1 MVSFDSLDELKDGYE
16 LALAKWRQGDL
27 AGAFHLLLEI
37 FTYRLLDTELI
48 DADLKVIQS
57 LADLASFF
65 GEFQIADDLLC
76 GAVGLYENADS
87 ECWADYTRLRRIQL
101 SLDKGDLHLSK
112 LLLQEMASRIGDID
126 EIQFSTPGLI
136 KWELSCIWRNTEF
149 QDRTVLFAELYLVM
163 GRLLSALGQYA
174 EALVALHQGLSH
186 TEGKEIPSLA
196 QQTVIPLKL
205 AVATAHLEKGNF
217 NHADNYLSD
226 LDSQLIQQ
234 ESPEYLIRW
243 FELSGKLCLL
253 QGELGKG
260 LKQFQKVQEIC
271 SQLRS
276 QQAQLRSTL
285 NLAHILIL
293 LNQTSTAQ
301 SYLNS
306 VQSDASTI
314 GNSALV
320 SRAELLLSL
329 AQTRSRS
336 LVEGSPVA
344 LTVIGML
351 GGKHKPQSVVQE
363 DAKLD
368 LSSPSANFLTWFEDR
383 ALAFHWQLS
392 DYNLQTAGKLLKQ
405 IKTVF
410 QHTDSRLIQVQ
421 IRVLEGIFAYYQGVE
436 SKKSDVYDGLRLRSK
451 VRSHSADI
459 IQANEI
465 LEEVCPQLKQMGL
478 KPELWQVQRFLGWC
492 RASLNY
498 PADEQE
504 TLTVSTNQLLAQMT
518 ASLTPEDQVFY
529 LLNRWTTDE
538 EYIAAEI
545 NQLQRM
551 QLRLHRVSVWLRPW
565 QRLELMR
572 RLNALVEHIDRYKD
586 VLAKRTIKGD
596 RIKVPFLPPASLWLR
611 LLTHPKD
618 RITLSF
624 LILPDRVLVVRTGRF
639 LFDFHVIPITRLEVR
654 NQVQH
659 WYKLIKNIN
668 DGRDIDDKPINSI
681 DDNGDINYHRDMNV
695 NWQGEYEEEMAEVAN
710 VGQEVAKTL
719 AEMLAIPKLLEG
731 LPKHIRA
738 LTIVPDDILHGF
750 PFAAIRY
757 KEKYLIEHY
766 AISIAYESKGRR
778 SPPNSI
784 ISKQKALVVGV
795 SNGNKQFSFLKGV
808 KPELKQVEDWLDR
821 NHIHRFSFVNSSK
834 TTVVENLSQATLLHI
849 ACHGTFELN
858 QPDQSGLVFISDSKE
873 QEILSLRELSEM
885 NLTNLRHATLSS
897 CWSADHFILPGRWII
912 SLPETLWRS
921 GTQSILGCLWK
932 VDDKIAVS
940 FMARFY
946 NYLDK
951 FPRDEALHRT
961 QLDCLNNCLPNC
973 NVNTDSLF
981 LWAGFNLYGDYTAL
995 N

>member
-1 MVSFDSLDELKDGYE
+1 MVFDSFDKLNTAFE
-16 LALAKWRQGDL
+16 LAQRKWLRGDIF
-27 AGAFHLLLEI
+27 GAYNSLLEI
-37 FTYRLLDTELI
+37 FTYRLLYARLI
-48 DADLKVIQS
+48 DADLKVIQL
-57 LADLASFF
+57 LADLAGLL
-65 GEFQIADDLLC
+65 GEFQAADDLLYS
-76 GAVGLYENADS
+76 AISLYDTARS
-87 ECWADYTRLRRIQL
+87 IYWADYTRLKRVQL
-101 SLDKGDLHLSK
+101 SLDSGKLS
-112 LLLQEMASRIGDID
+112 LARDLLQEMAPRIGDI
-126 EIQFSTPGLI
+126 ENIQFSSLGLLQ
-136 KWELSCIWRNTEF
+136 WEEGCFWHEADTK
-149 QDRTVLFAELYLVM
+149 DRTILFAELYLAM
-163 GRLLSALGQYA
+163 GRLLSALGQYG
-174 EALVALHQGLSH
+174 EALAALHQGLLH
-186 TEGKEIPSLA
+186 TEGKEVLSLA
-196 QQTVIPLKL
+196 QQTILPLKL
-205 AVATAHLEKGNF
+205 AIASAYLEQGNF
-217 NHADNYLSD
+217 NDADIYISNLQ
-226 LDSQLIQQ
+226 SQLVEERQHLQ
-234 ESPEYLIRW
+234 YVTRCL
-243 FELSGKLCLL
+243 ELSGRLNLL
-253 QGELGKG
+253 RGNLGDG
-260 LKQFQKVQEIC
+260 LKQFQQVQQTC
-271 SQLRS
+271 RQFGSSRAVLQ
-276 QQAQLRSTL
+276 STL

-293 LNQTSTAQ
+293 LNQTSTALN
-301 SYLNS
+301 YLADT
-306 VQSDASTI
+306 QIDALAI
-314 GNSALV
+314 KDSALA
-320 SRAELLLSL
+320 SRAELLLNL
-329 AQTRSRS
+329 AHARGRS
-336 LVEGSPVA
+336 LVIGSSMA
-344 LTVIGML
+344 LTKML
-351 GGKHKPQSVVQE
+351 DKKQHNQIAAEKQV
-363 DAKLD
+363 KLD
-368 LSSPSANFLTWFEDR
+368 LSTQSSNYLSWFEDR
-383 ALAFHWQLS
+383 ALAFQWQLS
-392 DYNLQTAGKLLKQ
+392 DCNLGTAGALLRQ
-405 IKTVF
+405 IKQVF
-410 QHTDSRLIQVQ
+410 SYTDSYLIKLQ
-421 IRVLEGIFAYYQGVE
+421 IRVIEGMFAYYQGVE
-436 SKKSDVYDGLRLRSK
+436 SNNITNIQQAKK
-451 VRSHSADI
+451 
-459 IQANEI
+459 I
-465 LEEVCPQLKQMGL
+465 LEEVCPQLQEMGL
-478 KPELWQVQRFLGWC
+478 TPELWQAQRILSWC
-492 RASLNY
+492 GTKLNY
-498 PADEQE
+498 PADELE
-504 TLTVSTNQLLAQMT
+504 DLTVSTNHLLEQMT
-518 ASLTPEDQVFY
+518 SSLTTEDQVFY
-529 LLNRWTTDE
+529 LLNKWTLDE
-538 EYIAAEI
+538 DYIATKI

-551 QLRLHRVSVWLRPW
+551 QLKLSKSPFWLRPW
-565 QRLELMR
+565 RQLQLMR
-572 RLNALVEHIDRYKD
+572 RLNALLEHIDRYKD
-586 VLAKRTIKGD
+586 ALAKRTIQGEKT
-596 RIKVPFLPPASLWLR
+596 KVKLLPPASFWLR

-618 RITLSF
+618 RVTLSF

-639 LFDFHVIPITRLEVR
+639 LFDFRVNFTTRLEVR

-659 WYKLIKNIN
+659 WYKLINSIH

-681 DDNGDINYHRDMNV
+681 DSNRDINYHRDMNV

-731 LPKHIRA
+731 LPKDIRA

-784 ISKQKALVVGV
+784 IAKQKALVVGV
-795 SNGNKQFSFLKGV
+795 SNGNKQFSFLKGI

>member
-1 MVSFDSLDELKDGYE
+1 MSFDSFDELKDGYE

-37 FTYRLLDTELI
+37 FTYRLLYSELI
-48 DADLKVIQS
+48 DTDLKVIQS
-57 LADLASFF
+57 LADLAGVF
-65 GEFQIADDLLC
+65 GEFQIADNLLC

-87 ECWADYTRLRRIQL
+87 ECWADYTRLKRIQL
-101 SLDKGDLHLSK
+101 SLDKGDLHQSK
-112 LLLQEMASRIGDID
+112 QLLQEMASRIGDID

-136 KWELSCIWRNTEF
+136 KWEVSCVWRNTEL

-163 GRLLSALGQYA
+163 GRLFSALGQYA
-174 EALVALHQGLSH
+174 EALVSLYQGLFH

-217 NHADNYLSD
+217 NHANNYLSD

-260 LKQFQKVQEIC
+260 LKQFQKVQELC
-271 SQLRS
+271 HKLGSK
-276 QQAQLRSTL
+276 QAELRSTL

-293 LNQTSTAQ
+293 LNQTSAAQ

-306 VQSDASTI
+306 VHLDASAI
-314 GNSALV
+314 GDSALV
-320 SRAELLLSL
+320 SRAELLMSL
-329 AQTRSRS
+329 AWIRNRS
-336 LVEGSPVA
+336 LVESSPVS

-351 GGKHKPQSVVQE
+351 GGKDKPQSVVQE
-363 DAKLD
+363 EVNPD
-368 LSSPSANFLTWFEDR
+368 LSSPSANFLTWFEDC
-383 ALAFHWQLS
+383 ALAFHRQLS
-392 DYNLQTAGKLLKQ
+392 DYNLKTADKLLKR

-410 QHTDSRLIQVQ
+410 QHTDSGLIQVQ
-421 IRVLEGIFAYYQGVE
+421 IRVLEGIFAYYQGVQ
-436 SKKSDVYDGLRLRSK
+436 SKKSDVYDEQPLRVKLRF
-451 VRSHSADI
+451 HSDEI
-459 IQANEI
+459 IQANQI
-465 LEEVCPQLKQMGL
+465 LEEVCLQLQQMGL
-478 KPELWQVQRFLGWC
+478 KPELLEVQRFLGWC
-492 RASLNY
+492 RVSLNY
-498 PADEQE
+498 PVDEQE
-504 TLTVSTNQLLAQMT
+504 ALIASTNQLQEQIT
-518 ASLTPEDQVFY
+518 ASLSPEDQVFY

-551 QLRLHRVSVWLRPW
+551 QLRLYRGSAWLRPW
-565 QRLELMR
+565 RQLELMHK
-572 RLNALVEHIDRYKD
+572 LNALVEHIDRYKD
-586 VLAKRTIKGD
+586 ALAKRTIKGD
-596 RIKVPFLPPASLWLR
+596 RIKVPFLPPASLWVR

-618 RITLSF
+618 RVTLSF
-624 LILPDRVLVVRTGRF
+624 LILPDRVLVVKTGRF
-639 LFDFHVIPITRLEVR
+639 LFDFRVIPTTRLEVR
-654 NQVQH
+654 NQVQN
-659 WYKLIKNIN
+659 WYKLIKSLRCN
-668 DGRDIDDKPINSI
+668 RDIN
-681 DDNGDINYHRDMNV
+681 NYRDMIV
-695 NWQGEYEEEMAEVAN
+695 NLEEEYEEEVADVTN
-710 VGQEVAKTL
+710 VGQEVAKNL

-750 PFAAIRY
+750 PFAAIVY
-757 KEKYLIEHY
+757 KGKYLIENY

-778 SPPNSI
+778 SPANSI

-795 SNGNKQFSFLKGV
+795 SNGNRQFSSLTGV

-821 NHIHRFSFVNSSK
+821 NHIHRFSFINCSK
-834 TTVVENLSQATLLHI
+834 ATVVENLSQATLLHI

-858 QPDQSGLVFISDSKE
+858 QPDQSGLVFISDSQQ

-885 NLTNLRHATLSS
+885 NLTNLRHATLCS

-932 VDDKIAVS
+932 VNDKIAVS
-940 FMARFY
+940 FMTRFY
-946 NYLDK
+946 NYLDE
-951 FPRDEALHRT
+951 FPRDEALHQT
-961 QLDCLNNCLPNC
+961 QLDCLNNRLPNC
-973 NVNTDSLF
+973 GIEYTDNPF
-981 LWAGFNLYGDYTAL
+981 LWAGFNLYGDYTYISHQKI
-995 N
+995 

>member
-1 MVSFDSLDELKDGYE
+1 MPYDTFVELNTAFE
-16 LALAKWRQGDL
+16 LAQTKWLQGNLLGAYDDL
-27 AGAFHLLLEI
+27 CKI
-37 FTYRLLDTELI
+37 FTHRLLYSRLV

-57 LADLASFF
+57 LADLAGLL
-65 GEFQIADDLLC
+65 GEFQAADDLLC
-76 GAVGLYENADS
+76 GAVGLYKESKN
-87 ECWADYTRLRRIQL
+87 ECLADYTCLRRIQL
-101 SLDKGDLHLSK
+101 CIDRGTLDQAQD
-112 LLLQEMASRIGDID
+112 LLQEMAPRIGDINN
-126 EIQFSTPGLI
+126 IQFVLPGLLQ
-136 KWELSCIWRNTEF
+136 WEAGCFWHDTDLE
-149 QDRTVLFAELYLVM
+149 DRTVLFTELYLAM
-163 GRLLSALGQYA
+163 GRLLAALGQYG
-174 EALVALHQGLSH
+174 EALVALQRGLFH
-186 TEGKEIPSLA
+186 AEGEKVSSLA
-196 QQTVIPLKL
+196 QQTILPLKL
-205 AVATAHLEKGNF
+205 AIASALQEKGHF
-217 NHADNYLSD
+217 EDAQTYLSD
-226 LDSQLIQQ
+226 LESQLNQPQ
-234 ESPEYLIRW
+234 HPEHFIRW
-243 FELSGKLCLL
+243 LELSGKLNLL
-253 QGELGKG
+253 LGNLGTG
-260 LKQFQKVQEIC
+260 LKQFRQVQERC
-271 SQLRS
+271 RQLRS
-276 QQAQLRSTL
+276 QRAVLRSNL
-285 NLAHILIL
+285 SLAHILIS
-293 LNQTSTAQ
+293 LNQTSAAQ
-301 SYLNS
+301 SYLIDT
-306 VQSDASTI
+306 QSDASTI
-314 GNSALV
+314 DDAALAA
-320 SRAELLLSL
+320 RADLLLQL
-329 AQTRSRS
+329 CYARSRS
-336 LVEGSPVA
+336 LVVNSPVE
-344 LTVIGML
+344 LSVFGMN
-351 GGKHKPQSVVQE
+351 KKINNKKAVAEVQ
-363 DAKLD
+363 ARLD
-368 LSSPSANFLTWFEDR
+368 LSTQSSNYLTWFEDR
-383 ALAFHWQLS
+383 ALAFQWQLS
-392 DYNLQTAGKLLKQ
+392 NLNLKTAGDLLQ
-405 IKTVF
+405 HIKKVF
-410 QHTDSRLIQVQ
+410 NCTDSVLIKIQ
-421 IRVLEGIFAYYQGVE
+421 IRILEGTFAYYEGTE
-436 SKKSDVYDGLRLRSK
+436 NSDLTKIY
-451 VRSHSADI
+451 
-459 IQANEI
+459 QAHQI
-465 LEEVCPQLKQMGL
+465 LEEIHPQLENIGL
-478 KPELWQVQRFLGWC
+478 RPELWQVQRILVWC
-492 RASLNY
+492 RTRLNY
-498 PADEQE
+498 PLPEIEA
-504 TLTVSTNQLLAQMT
+504 LTASTNYLLEQIT
-518 ASLTPEDQVFY
+518 SSLAPEDQVFY
-529 LLNRWTTDE
+529 LLNKWTADE
-538 EYIAAEI
+538 EYIAAQI
-545 NQLQRM
+545 NQLQRL
-551 QLRLHRVSVWLRPW
+551 QLKVSTGAFWLFLW
-565 QRLELMR
+565 QRLQLIQ

-586 VLAKRTIKGD
+586 VLVKRTIKGD

-624 LILPDRVLVVRTGRF
+624 LILPDRVLVVKTGRF
-639 LFDFHVIPITRLEVR
+639 LFDFHVILTNRLEVR

-681 DDNGDINYHRDMNV
+681 DSNGDINYHRDINV

-731 LPKHIRA
+731 LPKDIRA

-778 SPPNSI
+778 SPPTSI

-834 TTVVENLSQATLLHI
+834 TTVVENLSQVTLLHI

-940 FMARFY
+940 FMTRFY